1 MTVFIKKGDAPLSVR
16 QAQEKGLRLYNS
28 ELAGWKRERG
38 IVLQDPEYLAFAA
51 GWDADNVINTENNI
65 FNNQL
70 AAYRAAVARL
80 AQYKLEDGRA
90 AIFADQW
97 TGEIDPETGEEITE
111 SVQISEAVDPLPVQI
126 EQADPDTGET
136 VLIDNPAVVK
146 DREER
151 FAAQAIVDA
160 TPDEVKQFDEGDA

>member
-1 MTVFIKKGDAPLSVR
+1 MTVFIKKGDAPLTVR
-16 QAQEKGLRLYNS
+16 QAEEKGLRLYNS

-51 GWDADNVINTENNI
+51 QWDADNVINTENNI

-70 AAYRAAVARL
+70 AAYRQAVARL

-97 TGEIDPETGEEITE
+97 AGEIDPETGEEITE
-111 SVQISEAVDPLPVQI
+111 SVQIAAAVEPLPAQI
-126 EQADPDTGET
+126 EALNDVGET
-136 VLIDNPAVVK
+136 VLIDNPKVVA
-146 DREER
+146 DLEER
-151 FAAQAIVDA
+151 TAAQAVVDA
-160 TPDEVKQFDEGDA
+160 TPEEVKAFAAE

>member
-1 MTVFIKKGDAPLSVR
+1 MTVFIKKGDAPLTVR

-38 IVLQDPEYLAFAA
+38 IVLKDPEYLAFAE

-80 AQYKLEDGRA
+80 AQYALEEGRA
-90 AIFADQW
+90 AVFADEW
-97 TGEIDPETGEEITE
+97 TGEFDPETGEELTERREVSPAIDPLPIEISEIDPETGA
-111 SVQISEAVDPLPVQI
+111 AVM
-126 EQADPDTGET
+126 
-136 VLIDNPAVVK
+136 VLNPAVAA
-146 DREER
+146 DRAER
-151 FAAQAIVDA
+151 AAAQAVIDA
-160 TPDEVKQFDEGDA
+160 TPDPVRAFDE